1 MSVNPSQPLSSAES
15 VYRIGGLA
23 LSLARAEREHETK
36 RYTLSF
42 RSLQRQSD
50 LLCHRIDDVA
60 FVQLL
65 GHALTHRDTKQL
77 VDLCMYISE
86 EHALTNEIDVRP
98 PVHRLHTSLS
108 SLGRG
113 RLRDQLLGILEKAL
127 IECSLSKQQ
136 EASNSLACVRIRS
149 KCQQSSRGDTASE
162 CALSVIPV
170 DVQAS
175 PT

>member
-1 MSVNPSQPLSSAES
+1 VSVNPSQPLSSAES

-50 LLCHRIDDVA
+50 PLCHRIDDVA

-65 GHALTHRDTKQL
+65 GHTLTHRDTKQL

-86 EHALTNEIDVRP
+86 EHALTNEIDVL
-98 PVHRLHTSLS
+98 HRLHTSLS
-108 SLGRG
+108 SLRRG

-149 KCQQSSRGDTASE
+149 KCQQSSRGGTASE